1 MGGNVVSTLIMVQGY
16 IFVLHGSY
24 HNHMYH
30 IIKLPPFPLSIV
42 VICTTPP
49 FFFIQSDF
57 LVFLEITANLER
69 KNT

>member
-42 VICTTPP
+42 VNRYKMNVSVKYL
-49 FFFIQSDF
+49 QQYE
-57 LVFLEITANLER
+57 V
-69 KNT
+69 